1 MYLNCKTYFSFKY
14 GTFETGELVKAA
26 AEKNVSAIALTNI
39 NNTCDAWY
47 FVKKCREQQIKPVLG
62 AEIRNGNNFLYLLL
76 ARNNE
81 GFLHINHF
89 LSEHLQQKIDFP
101 VAPVLN
107 KNVFVIYPLEK
118 NVHDLQEQEFIGVQP
133 TEVNKLFMQPVQQYA
148 GKYVIRQPVTVQ
160 DRKRY
165 ELHKLLRAMDC
176 NLLETQVTKQDMAA
190 QHEFFVSPA
199 RLFEKFSRYP
209 FIAANTMRLLESCS
223 VDMEFGKDKT
233 RKIYTASMED
243 DRRLLEKLALDG
255 LKKRYGI
262 KNKEAVS
269 RVASELKVI
278 DTMEFN
284 AYYLITWDLIRQAKS
299 RGFFHVGRGSG
310 ANSIVAY
317 CLEITEVDPIALN
330 LYFERFLN
338 QFRSSPPDFD
348 IDFSWKDR
356 DEMIDY
362 VFRRYGAQHVSLL
375 GSFSTFRYDAA
386 TRELGKVFG
395 LPKAEID
402 RLQWLRE
409 PEDNVHEK
417 ILRNAALIQGFPHHM
432 SIHAG
437 GMLISELP
445 VHQYTATEMPPKG
458 FATSQIDMHTAEDI
472 GLFKLDI
479 LSQRGLGHIKEA
491 VELVLKNKQLT
502 INIQDVESFQKDP
515 RINENLRIGNSIGC
529 FYIESPA
536 MRQLLYKLDCHD
548 YATLVAAS
556 SIIRPGVS
564 QSGMMEQYIF
574 RHHNP
579 DKFTYIHT
587 AMEEILSET
596 HGIMIYQEDVIKV
609 GHEFG
614 GLDKGQCDR
623 LRKGMSGKSR
633 GIDPFTELEP
643 QFYTNCRAKG
653 FSEQVILE
661 VWRQMKSFAGYSFSK
676 AHSAS
681 FAVESYQSLFLK
693 TYYPMEFMVAVMN
706 NNGGFYGKEVY
717 YQELLQTGA
726 IVLSPCINNS
736 DILTNIK
743 DTTVHLGLYMIDG
756 LNSEFMEA
764 ITEER
769 KRHGLY
775 KNLVDF
781 IERLHPDIS
790 QLNLLIRIN
799 AFRCTGKNKKELM
812 WEANF
817 LQKKNKGRVDMPM
830 LFKEAPVKF
839 FLPQLIQAPL
849 DDALDEVELLHFPLR
864 NPFELAADNPSQ
876 FITVDQFS
884 AHIGKEVTVM
894 GYLVTVKQSTTKHGD
909 QMIFGTFYDHKIQ
922 WLDTIHWPGV
932 LKNNPVSGRGFYA
945 LTGKLMVS
953 YGKYNLEIT
962 SSRKLGILDRTDKIN
977 ELFYKDRTY
986 LEHVRLVA

>member
-1 MYLNCKTYFSFKY
+1 MYLNCKTYYSFKY
-14 GTFETGELVKAA
+14 GTFETEDLVKMAV
-26 AEKNVSAIALTNI
+26 EKNVSTLALTNI

-47 FVKKCREQQIKPVLG
+47 FVKQCRLYRIKPVLG
-62 AEIRNGNNFLYLLL
+62 TEIRNGHTFLYLLL
-76 ARNNE
+76 AKNNT
-81 GFLHINHF
+81 GFLHINRF
-89 LSEHLQQKIDFP
+89 LSEHLQQKKDFP
-101 VAPVLN
+101 ATPHFSKEVL
-107 KNVFVIYPLEK
+107 VIYPLEK
-118 NVHDLQEQEFIGVQP
+118 PVQDLQEHEFIGVQA
-133 TEVNKLFMQPVQQYA
+133 TEVNKLFTRPVQQYA
-148 GKYVIRQPVTVQ
+148 HKYVIRQPVTVQ
-160 DRKRY
+160 DRKHY
-165 ELHKLLRAMDC
+165 ELHKLLRAMDL
-176 NLLETQVTKQDMAA
+176 NLLETQVQKQDMAA
-190 QHEFFVSPA
+190 PHEFFVSPA
-199 RLFEKFSRYP
+199 RLLEKFSRYA
-209 FIAANTMRLLESCS
+209 FIATNTIRLMESCS
-223 VDMEFGKDKT
+223 IDMEFGKDKT
-233 RKIYTASMED
+233 KTTYTASQED
-243 DRRLLEKLALDG
+243 DRRLLEKLALGG
-255 LKKRYGI
+255 LKKRYGS
-262 KNKEAVS
+262 KNKEAFS
-269 RVASELKVI
+269 RVASELRTI
-278 DTMEFN
+278 DAMKFN
-284 AYYLITWDLIRQAKS
+284 AYYLITWDVIRQAKS

-356 DEMIDY
+356 DEMIGY
-362 VFRRYGAQHVSLL
+362 IFRRYGAEHVSLL

-402 RLQWLRE
+402 RLQWLKE
-409 PEDNVHEK
+409 PEDSVQKK
-417 ILRNAALIQGFPHHM
+417 ILDNAKLIQGFPNHM

-458 FATSQIDMHTAEDI
+458 FATSQLDMHTAEDI

-491 VELVLKNKQLT
+491 VELVFQNKQVL
-502 INIQDVESFQKDP
+502 INIQEIEAFQKDP
-515 RINENLRIGNSIGC
+515 RINANLRIGNSIGC

-548 YATLVAAS
+548 YSTLVAAS

-574 RHHNP
+574 RHHHP
-579 DKFTYIHT
+579 DKFVYIHPK
-587 AMEEILSET
+587 MEEILQET

-633 GIDPFTELEP
+633 GIDPFAELEP
-643 QFYTNCRAKG
+643 LFYANCREKG
-653 FSEQVILE
+653 YTEKVITE
-661 VWRQMKSFAGYSFSK
+661 VWRQMRSFAGYSFSK

-706 NNGGFYGKEVY
+706 NNGGFYSKEVY

-726 IVLSPCINNS
+726 RVLSPCVNNS
-736 DILTNIK
+736 DLLTNIK
-743 DTTVHLGLYMIDG
+743 DTTVHLGLYLIDG
-756 LNSEFMEA
+756 LNNGFMEN
-764 ITEER
+764 IIEER
-769 KRHGLY
+769 TQRGPY
-775 KNLVDF
+775 KDLLDF
-781 IERLHPDIS
+781 IERLHPDIL

-799 AFRCTGKNKKELM
+799 AFRFTGRNKKELM

-817 LQKKNKGRVDMPM
+817 LQKKNKSRVEMPV

-839 FLPQLIQAPL
+839 FLPQLVQEPL
-849 DDALDEVELLHFPLR
+849 DDAMDEIELLHFPLR
-864 NPFELAADNPSQ
+864 NPYELAADNPSQ
-876 FITVDQFS
+876 FVTVDQFDQYT
-884 AHIGKEVTVM
+884 GKEVTVM

-909 QMIFGTFYDHKIQ
+909 QMIFGTFYDHKMQ
-922 WLDTIHWPGV
+922 WLDTLHWPGV

-945 LTGKLMVS
+945 LTGKVLLS

-962 SSRKLGILDRTDKIN
+962 ASRKLGILDRTDKIN
-977 ELFYKDRTY
+977 EIFYKDRSY